1 MAKHVEKL
9 ILISP
14 TLVSLPLCRGCV
26 YATLEILHEA
36 SWLGLNWESSYELS
50 HFYEDIDPF

>member
-1 MAKHVEKL
+1 VEKL

-26 YATLEILHEA
+26 YETLEILHEA
-36 SWLGLNWESSYELS
+36 SWLGLNWESSYGLS

>member
-9 ILISP
+9 ILISL
-14 TLVSLPLCRGCV
+14 TLVSLPLCRACV
-26 YATLEILHEA
+26 YETLEILHEA
-36 SWLGLNWESSYELS
+36 SWLGLNWESGYGLS